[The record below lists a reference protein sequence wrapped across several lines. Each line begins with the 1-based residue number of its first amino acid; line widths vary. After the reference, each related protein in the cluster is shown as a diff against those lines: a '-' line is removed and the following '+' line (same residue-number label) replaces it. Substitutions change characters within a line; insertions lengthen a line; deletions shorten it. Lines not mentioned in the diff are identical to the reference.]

1 MGTNI
6 PPDFWVALMD
16 VLKAAA
22 TLSAAAFVSWAAVKL
37 KDVRA
42 GLHRVEHQVKNHH
55 QTNLRD
61 DIDRNQAATA
71 KGIADVITQLAEIR
85 KEQEKTA
92 AMLAA
97 SVVIYGMRVSWLTPW
112 MLGCGLWRR
121 ARVRAGMRF
130 RGRFLRRLPRF

>member
-92 AMLAA
+92 AMLNLGLSEHAD
-97 SVVIYGMRVSWLTPW
+97 MRKDIGGIRDEMRHARELADAVDV
-112 MLGCGLWRR
+112 
-121 ARVRAGMRF
+121 RVRSLEAR
-130 RGRFLRRLPRF
+130 RG

>member
-61 DIDRNQAATA
+61 DIDRNQAATRSHTVS
-71 KGIADVITQLAEIR
+71 KSPADMRGLHSRVIDCALPLLLPFAQAALA
-85 KEQEKTA
+85 
-92 AMLAA
+92 
-97 SVVIYGMRVSWLTPW
+97 
-112 MLGCGLWRR
+112 
-121 ARVRAGMRF
+121 
-130 RGRFLRRLPRF
+130 